1 MTMISRTYADFAGGL
16 TLDAVPE
23 KVRERACHLML
34 DAIGTG
40 IAALGETWG
49 DRAFSAAR
57 DLGEGRSPV
66 LGHGR
71 TLAPREAALVNG
83 LLMHGL
89 DYDDTHSRGVIH
101 ATVSSFPAA
110 LAAADHTGASGAE
123 LLRAYIAAMEVSTR
137 VAGVAA
143 GGFHRH
149 GFHPTSL
156 CGAFG
161 ATVGVGMLMG
171 LDAQKLVMAQGIVLS
186 MAGGSLEFLE
196 DGAWTKRLHP
206 GWAAVSAFTAATMA
220 KHGFVGP
227 RAAYEGRFGLYAL
240 YLRDGAPAGLAEAC
254 SGLGESWEI
263 ENVSVKPLPACHM
276 THAAGDA
283 AAAICVEHGLSV
295 DRIARVT
302 VLVPEAVV
310 PIVCEPSASKK
321 VPATSYDAQ
330 FSIPYV
336 VATGLLKG
344 RFTLDELDGAALAD
358 AEVLKL
364 AQKVEYAI
372 DPDTDYPLHFTGEV
386 IVETIDGRRIAKRE
400 AINRGAADRPISNAE
415 IRAKYDDNAARR
427 ISRAQADAIAEVVL
441 DIANHPAARLADLLA
456 AAAPAAIP
464 AEILEG
470 TPA

>member
-1 MTMISRTYADFAGGL
+1 MIARTYAEFASGL

-23 KVRERACHLML
+23 RVRERACHLML
-34 DAIGTG
+34 DSIGTG
-40 IAALGETWG
+40 IAALGERWG
-49 DRAFSAAR
+49 QRAFAAAR

-71 TLAPREAALVNG
+71 SLARREAALVNG

-89 DYDDTHSRGVIH
+89 DYDDTHSRGIIH
-101 ATVSSFPAA
+101 ATVSSLPAA
-110 LAAADHTGASGAE
+110 LAAADNAGASGAD
-123 LLRAYIAAMEVSTR
+123 LLRAYIVAMEVSTR
-137 VAGVAA
+137 VASVAA

-161 ATVGVGMLMG
+161 ATVGAGLLMG
-171 LDAQKLVMAQGIVLS
+171 LDAQQIGMAQGIVLS

-206 GWAAVSAFTAATMA
+206 GWAASSALTAATMA

-227 RAAYEGRFGLYAL
+227 KAAYEGRFGLYSL
-240 YLRDGAPAGLAEAC
+240 YLRDGAPAGLADAC
-254 SGLGESWEI
+254 AGLGESWEI

-283 AAAICVEHGLSV
+283 AAAICAEHGLSG
-295 DRIARVT
+295 DDIARVT
-302 VLVPEAVV
+302 VLVPEAVI
-310 PIVCEPSASKK
+310 PIVCEPSAPKK

-330 FSIPYV
+330 FSIPYI
-336 VATGLLKG
+336 VATALLKG

-358 AEVLKL
+358 PDVLKL
-364 AQKVEYAI
+364 AQKVDYAV
-372 DPDTDYPLHFTGEV
+372 DPDTDYPVHFTGEV
-386 IVETIDGRRIAKRE
+386 IVETTDGRRIAKRE
-400 AINRGAADRPISNAE
+400 AVNRGAADRPLSNAE

-427 ISRAQADAIAEVVL
+427 VSRSQADAIADAVL
-441 DIANHPAARLADLLA
+441 DIANHPAARLSDLLA
-456 AAAPAAIP
+456 AATTAD
-464 AEILEG
+464 ILEG